1 MSVRNV
7 TWKRLLLEKRRGES
21 YTEVMERTH
30 QPRERKLRPSWEG
43 KMEVDQLSANEV
55 LILEFLIANSKDLP
69 NLSFLAKRLGLELST
84 VSRMV
89 SCLEERRYVQ
99 KKTVGRSRILTLNK
113 NKKPEIDS
121 IITLYQNCKSEV
133 ENSEKVILRVH
144 NMEY

>member
-1 MSVRNV
+1 
-7 TWKRLLLEKRRGES
+7 
-21 YTEVMERTH
+21 
-30 QPRERKLRPSWEG
+30 
-43 KMEVDQLSANEV
+43 MEVDQLSANEV